1 MILFTIPS
9 ISLFFINNFKL
20 QKLNDKVINLGS
32 FGNFVDLKD
41 IKRKYNSMINLSKFT
56 SNKKILNEIVVL
68 CSCVLKILS
77 ILKKKKN
84 CSQTLYYK
92 KVLE

>member
-20 QKLNDKVINLGS
+20 QKLDDKVINLGS

-41 IKRKYNSMINLSKFT
+41 IKRKYNSMMNLSKFT
-56 SNKKILNEIVVL
+56 SNKKILNEIVAL
-68 CSCVLKILS
+68 YSYVLKILR
-77 ILKKKKN
+77 ILKKKI

>member
-20 QKLNDKVINLGS
+20 QKLDDKVINLGS

-41 IKRKYNSMINLSKFT
+41 IKRKYNSMMNLSKFT
-56 SNKKILNEIVVL
+56 SNKKILSGVI
-68 CSCVLKILS
+68 
-77 ILKKKKN
+77 
-84 CSQTLYYK
+84 TL
-92 KVLE
+92 LERF

>member
-20 QKLNDKVINLGS
+20 QKLDDKVINLGS
-32 FGNFVDLKD
+32 FENFVDLKD

-77 ILKKKKN
+77 ILKKKK
-84 CSQTLYYK
+84 L
-92 KVLE
+92 

>member
-77 ILKKKKN
+77 ILKKKN
-84 CSQTLYYK
+84 L
-92 KVLE
+92 

>member
-9 ISLFFINNFKL
+9 IRLFFINNFKL
-20 QKLNDKVINLGS
+20 QKLDDKVINLGS

-41 IKRKYNSMINLSKFT
+41 IKRKYNSMINLSKFI
-56 SNKKILNEIVVL
+56 SNKKILNEIIAL

-77 ILKKKKN
+77 ILNKIKN
-84 CSQTLYYK
+84 L
-92 KVLE
+92 

>member
-77 ILKKKKN
+77 ILKKKK
-84 CSQTLYYK
+84 L
-92 KVLE
+92 

>member
-20 QKLNDKVINLGS
+20 QKLDDKVINLGS

-41 IKRKYNSMINLSKFT
+41 IKRKYNSMMNLSKFT
-56 SNKKILNEIVVL
+56 SNKKILNEIVAL
-68 CSCVLKILS
+68 CSYVLKILS
-77 ILKKKKN
+77 ILKKKN